1 MAEAGQAVAAQ
12 AELDRRLMA
21 ACLRLGRRHQG
32 RTHPAPSVGALVV
45 RVEGGA
51 PVILGRGI
59 TGPGGS
65 SHAIT
70 AALAD
75 AGEGARGATLYTSL
89 EPVIRHADG
98 QSDTDALIG
107 AGIQRLV
114 SALDDPDARRT
125 RSGYAR
131 LREAGVGVTAGVL
144 GEEARRLHAGFLS
157 VATQGRPHVT
167 LKLAVSAD
175 GMIGRK
181 GGERMLVSG
190 PLAFEQLQRLR
201 LETDASLIGIETALV
216 NDPSLVLRVAGLRS
230 LSPIRIVL
238 DRAAR
243 LPPSSALVQSAG
255 EIPLWVCVGPEVD
268 AGASAALQAAGAVI
282 LPVGTGSGGL
292 DLPAVLKLLAER
304 GLTRLLVEGGARVA
318 ASLVTAG
325 LADEVVLFRAP
336 VVIGPDGVRALA
348 GGALSAIERSPR
360 YRIAEDLRLG
370 EDRMIRYERTT

>member
-1 MAEAGQAVAAQ
+1 MAEAGEAVAHP
-12 AELDRRLMA
+12 ELDRRLMA

-32 RTHPAPSVGALVV
+32 RTHPAPAVGALVV
-45 RVEGGA
+45 RLEGGA
-51 PVILGRGI
+51 PVIVGRGV
-59 TGPGGS
+59 TSPES
-65 SHAIT
+65 TTHAIA
-70 AALAD
+70 AALTE
-75 AGEGARGATLYTSL
+75 AGEAARGATLFTSL

-98 QSDTDALIG
+98 SSDTDALIA
-107 AGIQRLV
+107 AGILRLV

-216 NDPSLVLRVAGLRS
+216 NDPSLLVRVAGLRS

-238 DRAAR
+238 DRSAR
-243 LPPSSALVQSAG
+243 LSPSSALVQSAG
-255 EIPLWVCVGPEVD
+255 EIPLWVCVGPEAD
-268 AGASAALQAAGAVI
+268 ASTSAALRSAGAVL

-292 DLPAVLKLLAER
+292 DLHAVLKLLAER
-304 GLTRLLVEGGARVA
+304 GITRLLVEGGARVA
-318 ASLVTAG
+318 ASFVTPG
-325 LADEVVLFRAP
+325 LADAVVLFRAP